1 VKTTLGK
8 AEIEAW
14 RNTSIGGVL
23 TKQVEWI
30 EQCDPEALRQSL
42 TENDLKAV
50 EENCS
55 PVLSAADES
64 SKSAPP
70 EIKDLSRDKSVVE
83 TAKAVFDGREAAA
96 EVANTEALVTFIRA
110 IGEQVRRSKYWMR
123 RDGCSLLGVTKARTR
138 LT

>member
-1 VKTTLGK
+1 
-8 AEIEAW
+8 
-14 RNTSIGGVL
+14 
-23 TKQVEWI
+23 
-30 EQCDPEALRQSL
+30 L

-50 EENCS
+50 EEDCS

-110 IGEQVRRSKYWMR
+110 IEEQVRRSKYWMR